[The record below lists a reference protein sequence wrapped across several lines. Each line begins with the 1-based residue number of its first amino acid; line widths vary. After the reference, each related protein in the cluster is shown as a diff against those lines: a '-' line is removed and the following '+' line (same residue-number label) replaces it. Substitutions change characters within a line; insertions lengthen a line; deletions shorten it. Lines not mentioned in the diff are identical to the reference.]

1 MSYQKVNTP
10 VCCRKRGPLQGPK
23 SGLLSTLRK
32 ELSEETHAD
41 KARDFI
47 GRRHPDRQQQGRGTQ
62 ENFSALWLA
71 VLGFMLIG
79 LVSGLPLANHAD
91 SVLPVSTRMAQ
102 PRWMLARGILG
113 GGRTRSVSFW
123 PFPNSSNWWWLIS
136 SMFLTRIS
144 CRKTIH
150 ANGY

>member
-1 MSYQKVNTP
+1 MILSNYYLG
-10 VCCRKRGPLQGPK
+10 CRKWEPPHRAPRVVSCL
-23 SGLLSTLRK
+23 TLRK

-62 ENFSALWLA
+62 ENFSAMWLA

-113 GGRTRSVSFW
+113 GGRTRSVSF
-123 PFPNSSNWWWLIS
+123 
-136 SMFLTRIS
+136 
-144 CRKTIH
+144 
-150 ANGY
+150 